1 MECIP
6 YCWYILS
13 RGEQGLRGDD
23 AYHLWGW
30 VCGLLLL
37 PGGLFSLPCLS
48 PVRMAVWPISS
59 LGSGEA
65 SLDSV
70 EQKRVY
76 RIGWCGASRVG
87 NVGKCVRTGRCRS
100 RTESQKE
107 VRRQTTR
114 CDKWSVVD
122 FLVLVNVRQF
132 AAKDV
137 LGRDGRGKFQEGCSS
152 VSSWGENCGTGD
164 ETVLWCR
171 LLLLGEQKFM
181 GLNVPKRGAVFDK
194 ERSRARR
201 F

>member
-1 MECIP
+1 M
-6 YCWYILS
+6 
-13 RGEQGLRGDD
+13 
-23 AYHLWGW
+23 
-30 VCGLLLL
+30 
-37 PGGLFSLPCLS
+37 
-48 PVRMAVWPISS
+48 
-59 LGSGEA
+59 
-65 SLDSV
+65 
-70 EQKRVY
+70 
-76 RIGWCGASRVG
+76 
-87 NVGKCVRTGRCRS
+87 RTGRCRS

-181 GLNVPKRGAVFDK
+181 GLNVPKRGGLSLT
-194 ERSRARR
+194 ENGRGRAAFSSMGAACLEPR
-201 F
+201 FAGREWPRMAGGRLH